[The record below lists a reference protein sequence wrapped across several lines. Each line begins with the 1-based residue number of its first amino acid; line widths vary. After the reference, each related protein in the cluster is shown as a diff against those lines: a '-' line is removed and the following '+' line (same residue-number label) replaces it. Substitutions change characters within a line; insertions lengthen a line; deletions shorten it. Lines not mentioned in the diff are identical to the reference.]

1 MMMGPVPALRPD
13 CQALEALRFVLGGS
27 AAGAMDLAACD
38 ATPSRPVR
46 LRGAVAFTVLPQ
58 ATPLL
63 EPLLAVRPRPAA
75 FLLCGRHRSD
85 PRIRVAIVPTV
96 RAVPHRDGPGP
107 AGPLPTASPLP
118 LRVVAE

>member
-13 CQALEALRFVLGGS
+13 CQALEALRFV
-27 AAGAMDLAACD
+27 
-38 ATPSRPVR
+38 